1 MYYELG
7 KGITY
12 YVRIVRLCYTRS
24 LTQDPTTVRLDMP
37 LTLSYRTFA
46 PCVITT
52 GSTFTEPEYEA
63 QTETMKRAMAWLNAT
78 GKMVKG
84 TGGERSVG

>member
-12 YVRIVRLCYTRS
+12 YIRIVRLCYVRS
-24 LTQDPTTVRLDMP
+24 PMGRPEVQPNDRPP

-46 PCVITT
+46 PCMTTT
-52 GSTFTEPEYEA
+52 GGTFSDPDYEA
-63 QTETMKRAMAWLNAT
+63 QTETMKRAIAWLGAT
-78 GKMVKG
+78 GQGV
-84 TGGERSVG
+84 